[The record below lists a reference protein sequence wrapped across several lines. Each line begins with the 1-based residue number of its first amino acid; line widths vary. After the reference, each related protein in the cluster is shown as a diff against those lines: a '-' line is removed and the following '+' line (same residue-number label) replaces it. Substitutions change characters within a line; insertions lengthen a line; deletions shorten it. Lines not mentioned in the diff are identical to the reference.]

1 MGLTKEQWMDA
12 IGDIQ
17 EKVYDGICLT
27 SYATETP
34 AEGLFPDILFAE
46 MENCIGLDD
55 KKPYMRAGKYFY
67 KPYRNY
73 YDAGPEDEPMWE
85 ALVEK
90 HLAWRVTMYH
100 LTIEGFYLLGLQ
112 MGIYIYNSSEGD
124 RLLREVKDYFI
135 YRSMDCSH
143 GCWYPITKGEVM
155 RGCLLTREKVN
166 WAIQKL
172 LEEGWIEHYE
182 YAGRTGDGFPVYRRG
197 FTASKKLEETDE
209 YKRAWKEECEA
220 LDAIIRG
227 EN

>member
-1 MGLTKEQWMDA
+1 MELTKEQWMDA
-12 IGDIQ
+12 IEDIQ
-17 EKVYDGICLT
+17 TKVFFDGT
-27 SYATETP
+27 Q
-34 AEGLFPDILFAE
+34 AEGKLPEMLFAE
-46 MENCIGLDD
+46 MKYCIGLDY
-55 KKPYMRAGKYFY
+55 KRPYMRGGMYFY
-67 KPYRNY
+67 RPYRND
-73 YDAGPEDEPMWE
+73 YDADPRDEPMWE

-90 HLAWRVTMYH
+90 HLAWRVTMHH
-100 LTIEGFYLLGLQ
+100 LTIKGFYLLGLQ
-112 MGIYIYNSSEGD
+112 TGIYIYNSSEGD

-135 YRSMDCSH
+135 DRGVDCSY

-172 LEEGWIEHYE
+172 LEEGWIEHDE

-220 LDAIIRG
+220 LDAIVRG

>member
-12 IGDIQ
+12 IEDIQ
-17 EKVYDGICLT
+17 TKVFFDRT
-27 SYATETP
+27 Q
-34 AEGLFPDILFAE
+34 AEGKLPEMLFAE
-46 MENCIGLDD
+46 MKHCIGLDY
-55 KKPYMRAGKYFY
+55 KRPYMRGGMYFY
-67 KPYRNY
+67 RPYRND
-73 YDAGPEDEPMWE
+73 YDAGPRDEPMWE

-90 HLAWRVTMYH
+90 HLAWRVTTYH
-100 LTIEGFYLLGLQ
+100 LTIKGFYLLGLQ
-112 MGIYIYNSSEGD
+112 TGIYIYNSSEGN

-135 YRSMDCSH
+135 DRGVDCSY

-155 RGCLLTREKVN
+155 RDCLLTREKVN

-172 LEEGWIEHYE
+172 LEEGWIEHDE

-209 YKRAWKEECEA
+209 YKKAWKEECEA
-220 LDAIIRG
+220 IDAIVRG

>member
-12 IGDIQ
+12 IEDIQ
-17 EKVYDGICLT
+17 TKVFFDGT
-27 SYATETP
+27 Q
-34 AEGLFPDILFAE
+34 AEGKLPEMLFAE
-46 MENCIGLDD
+46 MKYCIGLDY
-55 KKPYMRAGKYFY
+55 KRPYMRGGMYFY
-67 KPYRNY
+67 RPYRND
-73 YDAGPEDEPMWE
+73 YDADPRDEPMWE

-100 LTIEGFYLLGLQ
+100 LTIKGFCLLGLQ
-112 MGIYIYNSSEGD
+112 TGIYIYNSSEGD

-135 YRSMDCSH
+135 DRGVDCSY

-172 LEEGWIEHYE
+172 LEEGWIEHDE

-220 LDAIIRG
+220 LDAIVRG

>member
-12 IGDIQ
+12 IEDIQ
-17 EKVYDGICLT
+17 TKVFFDRT
-27 SYATETP
+27 Q
-34 AEGLFPDILFAE
+34 AEGVLPEMLFAE
-46 MENCIGLDD
+46 MKHCIGLDY
-55 KKPYMRAGKYFY
+55 KRPYMRGGMYFY
-67 KPYRNY
+67 RPYRND
-73 YDAGPEDEPMWE
+73 YDAGPRDEPMWE

-90 HLAWRVTMYH
+90 HLAWRVKTYH
-100 LTIEGFYLLGLQ
+100 LTIKGFYLLSCQ
-112 MGIYIYNSSEGD
+112 TGIYIYNPSVGE

-135 YRSMDCSH
+135 DRGVDCSY

-172 LEEGWIEHYE
+172 LEEGWIKHDE
-182 YAGRTGDGFPVYRRG
+182 YAERTDDGFPVYRRG

-220 LDAIIRG
+220 IDAINRG

>member
-12 IGDIQ
+12 IEDIKT
-17 EKVYDGICLT
+17 KVFFDGT
-27 SYATETP
+27 Q
-34 AEGLFPDILFAE
+34 AEGEIPEMLFAE
-46 MENCIGLDD
+46 MKHCIGLDY
-55 KKPYMRAGKYFY
+55 KRPYMRGGMYFY
-67 KPYRNY
+67 RPYRND
-73 YDAGPEDEPMWE
+73 YDAGPRDEPMWE

-90 HLAWRVTMYH
+90 HLAWRVTTYH
-100 LTIEGFYLLGLQ
+100 LTIKGFYLLGLQ
-112 MGIYIYNSSEGD
+112 TGIYIYNSSEGN

-135 YRSMDCSH
+135 DRGVDCSY

-172 LEEGWIEHYE
+172 LEGGWIEHDE
-182 YAGRTGDGFPVYRRG
+182 YAGKTDDGFPVYRRG

-220 LDAIIRG
+220 IDAIIRG